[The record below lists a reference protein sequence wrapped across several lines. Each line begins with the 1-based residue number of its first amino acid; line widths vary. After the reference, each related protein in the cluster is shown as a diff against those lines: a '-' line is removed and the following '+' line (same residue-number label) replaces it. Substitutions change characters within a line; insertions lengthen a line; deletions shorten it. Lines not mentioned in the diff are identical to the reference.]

1 MVGPCVMSSPR
12 TRLVGMY
19 FSLIGRQDVVLPE
32 GWTSQSSFTVLGR
45 ATIDAT
51 ATPSEGA
58 TIRTYSLV
66 GDTTVRVAAGARVRL
81 VGGNLVGRREM
92 DASVGEG
99 PEVTVLACSLV
110 GGIRVVH
117 TA

>member
-1 MVGPCVMSSPR
+1 
-12 TRLVGMY
+12 MY